1 MRSII
6 LLLLVSIS
14 YSLFAQ
20 DTFQLAPPL
29 LKYNSVFFSG
39 KTMVE
44 IKFAQSGTAV
54 HFTLNNRTP
63 SVQDPVYTKPIPVK
77 NNFTTLKAG
86 AFGNNYRPSE
96 TAAVT
101 FIKEGKAVQS
111 IQQTTPNEKYP
122 GNGANTLID
131 NKGGV
136 EQLSSTTWMGYLCDT
151 VTVAMNMYKK
161 QRVGSVLI
169 NFLQNESSWIFLPDE
184 VIVYWFDK
192 KSGSFQLFGKEKL
205 TADIETPGSRCS
217 YRIVKTESKRKTN
230 KILISILVKK
240 SIPAWHAAK
249 GEHAWMFIDEIKVY

>member
-1 MRSII
+1 
-6 LLLLVSIS
+6 
-14 YSLFAQ
+14 
-20 DTFQLAPPL
+20 
-29 LKYNSVFFSG
+29 
-39 KTMVE
+39 MVE

-54 HFTLNNRTP
+54 HYTLNNRTP

-96 TAAVT
+96 TVAVT

-151 VTVAMNMYKK
+151 VTVTLSMYKK
-161 QRVGSVLI
+161 QVISSVLI
-169 NFLQNESSWIFLPDE
+169 NFLQNESSWVFLPDD
-184 VIVYWFDK
+184 VIVYWFEK
-192 KSGSFQLFGKEKL
+192 KSNSFQLFGKRKL
-205 TADIETPGSRCS
+205 PADKETPGSHCN
-217 YRIVKTESKRKTN
+217 YHIIKTKNKVRTD

-240 SIPAWHAAK
+240 KIPAWHPAK